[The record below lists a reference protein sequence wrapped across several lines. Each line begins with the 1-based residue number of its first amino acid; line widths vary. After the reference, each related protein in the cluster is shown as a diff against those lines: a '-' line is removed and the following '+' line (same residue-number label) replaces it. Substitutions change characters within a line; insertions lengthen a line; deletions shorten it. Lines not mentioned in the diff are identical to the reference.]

1 MKKIIIS
8 AALLMVMGADVL
20 ASGGNDGIKG
30 SAKANVETATRN
42 GVYNLIYR
50 TTTTGTVKVTITNS
64 VGEVIMVDQIEGRTS
79 FLRPYNFVAL
89 PAGAYSI
96 TVQDR
101 NGRTTLPLV
110 HTGKVAAVQPVV
122 QIQPVETNKYEVKML
137 GSRADEVSVNI
148 YDAAHRLVYSE
159 KISQKGSFSRVYDL
173 NKVNLTSVTFE
184 VASPDGASVTK
195 QF

>member
-1 MKKIIIS
+1 
-8 AALLMVMGADVL
+8 
-20 ASGGNDGIKG
+20 
-30 SAKANVETATRN
+30 
-42 GVYNLIYR
+42 
-50 TTTTGTVKVTITNS
+50 
-64 VGEVIMVDQIEGRTS
+64 
-79 FLRPYNFVAL
+79 
-89 PAGAYSI
+89 
-96 TVQDR
+96 
-101 NGRTTLPLV
+101 
-110 HTGKVAAVQPVV
+110 
-122 QIQPVETNKYEVKML
+122 ML

>member
-1 MKKIIIS
+1 
-8 AALLMVMGADVL
+8 
-20 ASGGNDGIKG
+20 
-30 SAKANVETATRN
+30 
-42 GVYNLIYR
+42 
-50 TTTTGTVKVTITNS
+50 
-64 VGEVIMVDQIEGRTS
+64 MVDQIEGRTS

-101 NGRTTLPLV
+101 NGKTTLPLV
-110 HTGKVAAVQPVV
+110 HTGNVAAVQPVV

>member
-8 AALLMVMGADVL
+8 AALLMVIGADVL
-20 ASGGNDGIKG
+20 ASSGNDGIKG
-30 SAKANVETATRN
+30 SVKANVETTTRN